1 MSLTSRRRG
10 ARDIVEEFWDEDIL
24 AQCCNLSRHVTV
36 DDFLNRFRSF
46 LGVSGKMWATTSGRQ
61 ALQEALV
68 GLASRTGSEK
78 RNSVLICS
86 FNCRSVC
93 DAVTQAGLLPE
104 TFDFADRTG
113 RIDWDAIGAQL
124 RDDHLAVVV
133 PHLFGV
139 PSDFRPIQRAAA
151 ELGIVVIEDCA
162 HTVGGRIG
170 NAVAGTLGD
179 LAIFSF
185 TYNKPISVAGG
196 GALLVNNPNLQPI
209 HQLAEPRISV
219 DRERE
224 EIELFVSYLRE
235 RRSQLEPPSPV
246 SRIRRRLFPGVSA
259 NQPCV
264 MASGFGSLR
273 AALGIWQLDHY
284 GPIFDRRNQNAS
296 RLSGISNWH
305 AWHVS
310 PNVLPAWLMQ
320 KITPV
325 QSVDVEVISRH
336 LQGCGFRVGTFNW
349 PTTMDTVLS
358 RAERPNAHYVAT
370 YGLDVPIHQAMHGK
384 ELELIL
390 NTLKTSSHH
399 A

>member
-1 MSLTSRRRG
+1 
-10 ARDIVEEFWDEDIL
+10 
-24 AQCCNLSRHVTV
+24 
-36 DDFLNRFRSF
+36 
-46 LGVSGKMWATTSGRQ
+46 
-61 ALQEALV
+61 
-68 GLASRTGSEK
+68 
-78 RNSVLICS
+78 
-86 FNCRSVC
+86 
-93 DAVTQAGLLPE
+93 
-104 TFDFADRTG
+104 
-113 RIDWDAIGAQL
+113 
-124 RDDHLAVVV
+124 
-133 PHLFGV
+133 
-139 PSDFRPIQRAAA
+139 
-151 ELGIVVIEDCA
+151 
-162 HTVGGRIG
+162 
-170 NAVAGTLGD
+170 
-179 LAIFSF
+179 
-185 TYNKPISVAGG
+185 
-196 GALLVNNPNLQPI
+196 
-209 HQLAEPRISV
+209 
-219 DRERE
+219 
-224 EIELFVSYLRE
+224 
-235 RRSQLEPPSPV
+235 
-246 SRIRRRLFPGVSA
+246 
-259 NQPCV
+259 

-349 PTTMDTVLS
+349 PTTMDRVLS

>member
-10 ARDIVEEFWDEDIL
+10 SRDIVEEFWDEDIL
-24 AQCCNLSRHVTV
+24 ARCDDLSRRVTV
-36 DDFLNRFRSF
+36 GDFLDGFRSF
-46 LGVSGKMWATTSGRQ
+46 LGVSGRMRAATSGRQ
-61 ALQEALV
+61 ALQQALV
-68 GLASRTGSEK
+68 GIASCAGREK
-78 RNSVLICS
+78 NSVLICS

-113 RIDWDAIGAQL
+113 RFDWDAIGAQL
-124 RDDHLAVVV
+124 RNDHLAIVV

-151 ELGIVVIEDCA
+151 ELDILVIEDCA

-196 GALLVNNPNLQPI
+196 GVLLVNNTKLEPLLQLP
-209 HQLAEPRISV
+209 EPSISV
-219 DRERE
+219 DRERD
-224 EIELFVSYLRE
+224 EIKLFIGYLRE
-235 RRSQLEPPSPV
+235 RRSQIKPPSLA
-246 SRIRRRLFPGVSA
+246 SRFRRRLLPTVAA
-259 NQPCV
+259 NQQCV
-264 MASGFGSLR
+264 TATGFGSLR
-273 AALGIWQLDHY
+273 AALAMWQLDHY
-284 GPIFDRRNQNAS
+284 APICDRRNQNAS
-296 RLSGISNWH
+296 RLSAISNWH

-310 PNVLPAWLMQ
+310 PNVSPAWLMQ
-320 KITPV
+320 KIVPV
-325 QSVDVEVISRH
+325 ESVDVEVISRR
-336 LQGCGFRVGTFNW
+336 LQGCGLRIGPFNW
-349 PTTMDTVLS
+349 PTTMDQVLS

-370 YGLDVPIHQAMHGK
+370 YGLDVPIHQEMNRR
-384 ELELIL
+384 EFELIGD
-390 NTLKTSSHH
+390 TLQRCC